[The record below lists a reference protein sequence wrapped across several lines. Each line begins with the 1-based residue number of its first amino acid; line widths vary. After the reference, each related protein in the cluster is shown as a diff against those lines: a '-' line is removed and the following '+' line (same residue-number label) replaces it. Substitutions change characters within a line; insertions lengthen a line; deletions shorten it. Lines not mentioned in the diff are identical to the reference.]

1 MHTAEQQARYK
12 ATNKA
17 KRAALALAAGRE
29 PGVRGAPRRLTD
41 EQREENHKAQN
52 RKKSLRSKEVRKSR
66 RAAKAISE
74 GRMPGRNGPKPL
86 SEAERAL
93 RLRAKYAKHQAKPE
107 RKAYQAEW
115 YRNLRAEKAITE
127 GRVPGV
133 IGHLST
139 FSAEELA
146 SYLAVWRG
154 DDRKFILQIKTQNYR
169 AQKLGIQGEI
179 TVADVLEIYHEQK
192 GCCAFCGSSFD
203 EPKPEIDHWYPLSRG
218 GMNDKDNIKILHRRC
233 NRTKGAKLP
242 QELSLPLAA

>member
-1 MHTAEQQARYK
+1 MRTPEQISRYK
-12 ATNKA
+12 ATAKA
-17 KRAALALAAGRE
+17 KRDARAIAAGRV
-29 PGVRGAPRRLTD
+29 PGAQGNPNRLTA
-41 EQREENHKAQN
+41 EQREES
-52 RKKSLRSKEVRKSR
+52 RKRHNQKTSVRSRARLKSL
-66 RAAKAISE
+66 RAAKAIAE
-74 GRMPGRNGPKPL
+74 DRIPGRNGTKPL
-86 SEAERAL
+86 SDEERVMRRKATF
-93 RLRAKYAKHQAKPE
+93 AKFRAKPE
-107 RKAYQAEW
+107 FKARDAECK
-115 YRNLRAEKAITE
+115 RRIRAEKAIAE

-169 AQKLGIQGEI
+169 AKKLSIQGEI

-192 GCCAFCGSSFD
+192 GCCAFCGSPFD